1 MGYGRQVVIKE
12 TDKKPEKQAER
23 ESKGV
28 EIPISL
34 NK

>member
-23 ESKGV
+23 ERVKRCGDSD
-28 EIPISL
+28 
-34 NK
+34 